1 MPVRRNWAWWEA
13 VVAVG
18 AVLAAVAAVWV
29 TLDADFLAYPG
40 WLAAQ
45 KADFILGPVF
55 VGLYW
60 RRVRPGSRF
69 GPLLIVFGAVGAVYI
84 LQSSSN
90 PWLFGAGVFWEAA
103 IFLGTLVQSAVLVGA
118 SLLGGRLSD
127 WTGRRKIFVVVASV
141 VYGVSMFVIAAASS
155 FNGFLVGMAIGGLG
169 FGMYMAVDLALVVD
183 VLPDP
188 DSAAKDLG
196 VLNIAGALPSSIA
209 PAVAPLILA
218 VGGGSYGVL
227 YAVAGVCALAAAATI
242 VPVKQVR

>member
-1 MPVRRNWAWWEA
+1 MRNRSRRGFAWWE
-13 VVAVG
+13 VLVAVG

-29 TLDADFLAYPG
+29 TLDADFLAYPA

-103 IFLGTLVQSAVLVGA
+103 IFLGPLVLI
-118 SLLGGRLSD
+118 LTFPTGRLD
-127 WTGRRKIFVVVASV
+127 
-141 VYGVSMFVIAAASS
+141 
-155 FNGFLVGMAIGGLG
+155 GMAAIWTTKIWWRARSCICRCMSRAGCCRSV
-169 FGMYMAVDLALVVD
+169 MATLFRAMG
-183 VLPDP
+183 
-188 DSAAKDLG
+188 K
-196 VLNIAGALPSSIA
+196 
-209 PAVAPLILA
+209 
-218 VGGGSYGVL
+218 
-227 YAVAGVCALAAAATI
+227 
-242 VPVKQVR
+242 